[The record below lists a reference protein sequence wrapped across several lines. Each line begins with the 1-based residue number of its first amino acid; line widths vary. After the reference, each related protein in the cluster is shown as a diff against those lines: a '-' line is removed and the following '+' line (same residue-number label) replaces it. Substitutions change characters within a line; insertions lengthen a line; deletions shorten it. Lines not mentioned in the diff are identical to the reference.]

1 MLGDPITPLFCIAAF
16 GSSEPNQVRILPRW
30 RHPVRSYLAAQV
42 LSRTG
47 EVLGGLFYSHAQ
59 PGMFTDRTE
68 RILMALAAHAAVA
81 IDNSRLYQT
90 SVQEVAARSQ
100 AEEKPQKLNQTLE
113 QRVAGRALQLAVST
127 SETGER

>member
-1 MLGDPITPLFCIAAF
+1 
-16 GSSEPNQVRILPRW
+16 
-30 RHPVRSYLAAQV
+30 
-42 LSRTG
+42 
-47 EVLGGLFYSHAQ
+47 
-59 PGMFTDRTE
+59 MFTDRTE